1 MSKAASLMGR
11 KSAEKRMKEGGRE
24 VYVKMGKKLAKQ
36 RGPDYFKE
44 LNRKSQ
50 EAKRLK
56 REATKDVCQT
66 SQ

>member
-1 MSKAASLMGR
+1 MSKKTISQAASLMGK
-11 KSAEKRMKEGGRE
+11 KSAAKRMEEGGRE

-36 RGPDYFKE
+36 RGPEYFKE

-56 REATKDVCQT
+56 REATKDV
-66 SQ
+66 